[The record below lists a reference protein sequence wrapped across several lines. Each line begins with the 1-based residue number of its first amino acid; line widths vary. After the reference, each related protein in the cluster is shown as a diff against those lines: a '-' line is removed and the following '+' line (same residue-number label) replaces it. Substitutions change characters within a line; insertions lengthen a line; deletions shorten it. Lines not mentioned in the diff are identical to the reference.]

1 MLSWPQISIP
11 ECDFLFPPLKI
22 NTSSGFFSERGEVF
36 RSYVCGITPY
46 DATHLGHAATYL
58 TFDLIHRYQTLRGQN
73 VEFVENI
80 TDIDDPLLERA
91 NRDGQNWFSLAQEQ
105 INLFKEDMTALRVLP
120 PKNYVAVTEVINDVV
135 LAITVIQENCYTYEI
150 SGDLYFRITPFL
162 DLLPIELDMALKIF
176 AERGGD
182 PNREGKE
189 HPLDPLLWQKNRD
202 GEPGWDTPMGFGR
215 PGWHIECSVIALRF
229 LFGESYLRA
238 KDLPDPMID
247 LQGGGSD
254 LIFPHHFMSA
264 ALGFAITGKRFAAS
278 FVHTGMVG
286 LEGEKM
292 SKSKGNLVFVSKLLA
307 AGLDPMVLR
316 FALINAKYSSD
327 RMWTTDIL
335 ESSQLQ
341 VTIIRQALARQFV
354 LDPAKYIE
362 QMIQA
367 ISSDLDIPKALEI
380 LMEWAKNSLN
390 EINSPEIFTPGPMS
404 RFLDS
409 ALGLAL

>member
-1 MLSWPQISIP
+1 
-11 ECDFLFPPLKI
+11 
-22 NTSSGFFSERGEVF
+22 
-36 RSYVCGITPY
+36 
-46 DATHLGHAATYL
+46 
-58 TFDLIHRYQTLRGQN
+58 
-73 VEFVENI
+73 
-80 TDIDDPLLERA
+80 
-91 NRDGQNWFSLAQEQ
+91 
-105 INLFKEDMTALRVLP
+105 
-120 PKNYVAVTEVINDVV
+120 
-135 LAITVIQENCYTYEI
+135 
-150 SGDLYFRITPFL
+150 
-162 DLLPIELDMALKIF
+162 
-176 AERGGD
+176 
-182 PNREGKE
+182 
-189 HPLDPLLWQKNRD
+189 
-202 GEPGWDTPMGFGR
+202 MGFGR

-341 VTIIRQALARQFV
+341 VTIIRRALARQFV